1 MDDFKLILE
10 LDFLRDT
17 RTVVLPHVDS
27 LMMMG
32 TKSCVIPTLAG
43 RTGERNL
50 SAMQFEKG
58 CKRSEPSYL
67 CTLHFDEIEK
77 ASGPI
82 PGVIKK
88 LLKEFEDV
96 MPDELPRKLSPK
108 RAVDHEIELVPGTK
122 PPARAPYR
130 MSQPELVE
138 LRKLK
143 DMLESGI
150 IKLAKSPYGAPVLFQ
165 KKADGSLRMCCD
177 YRALN
182 KIIVKNKYPI
192 PLVADCFDRLSQ
204 ANYST
209 KIDLRSGYWQV
220 RIKEGDEAKMTV
232 VTRYGAFEFLV
243 MPFGLMNAPAT
254 FSTMMNQVL
263 HGFLDEFVVVYLD
276 DIVIYSR
283 TLAEHVEHL
292 RQVLARLREYELYAK
307 VSKCSFAQETIS
319 SWGTL
324 WREDAFGWTPR
335 KYRLLRSGS
344 PRAMC
349 MTCTHFLAWRI
360 IIGVL

>member
-1 MDDFKLILE
+1 
-10 LDFLRDT
+10 
-17 RTVVLPHVDS
+17 
-27 LMMMG
+27 
-32 TKSCVIPTLAG
+32 
-43 RTGERNL
+43 
-50 SAMQFEKG
+50 
-58 CKRSEPSYL
+58 
-67 CTLHFDEIEK
+67 
-77 ASGPI
+77 
-82 PGVIKK
+82 
-88 LLKEFEDV
+88 
-96 MPDELPRKLSPK
+96 MPDELPQKLPPK

-138 LRKLK
+138 LRKQLK

-150 IKLAKSPYGAPVLFQ
+150 IKPAKSPYGAPVLFQ

-182 KIIVKNKYPI
+182 KITVKNKYPI
-192 PLVADCFDRLSQ
+192 PLVADCFGRLSQ
-204 ANYST
+204 ANYFT

-220 RIKEGDEAKMTV
+220 RIKEGDEAKTTV

-243 MPFGLMNAPAT
+243 MPFGLTNAPAT

-263 HGFLDEFVVVYLD
+263 HGFLDEFVVVYLN

-307 VSKCSFAQETIS
+307 VSKCSSAQETIS

-349 MTCTHFLAWRI
+349 MTYAHFSAW
-360 IIGVL
+360 